1 MARKRRYPLEFRREI
16 VALVRS
22 GRSPEA
28 LAREFEPSASA
39 IRKWVKQADL
49 DEGHRN
55 DGLTTF
61 ERQELRQARR
71 EIKRLR
77 MERDIL
83 IKAAA
88 WFARESDSIPGKDS
102 RRVKAY
108 RDRFPIWVM
117 CRVLGLAPS
126 GYYAWLK
133 RPPSMR
139 ASPGRDA
146 SGKDRADLEP
156 EPESLRSA
164 SSACRVDRSRGTDEP
179 VACGSTDEGSRDPG
193 GEPEAPEGR
202 AHPERPEGASG
213 TGPGEPQLR
222 GRGTGSALGGRPHL
236 YPHEGGLV
244 VRGRGPGRLEP
255 IGRGLGDG
263 DPSALRTGREGT
275 RHGGDPAAAE
285 AGNPP
290 EGVPFFVDGL
300 VVRRTSESC
309 RLSTSD

>member
-1 MARKRRYPLEFRREI
+1 MARKWRYPLEFRREI

-139 ASPGRDA
+139 ARRD
-146 SGKDRADLEP
+146 ET
-156 EPESLRSA
+156 LREKIVRIWNQNR
-164 SSACRVDRSRGTDEP
+164 RVY
-179 VACGSTDEGSRDPG
+179 
-193 GEPEAPEGR
+193 
-202 AHPERPEGASG
+202 
-213 TGPGEPQLR
+213 
-222 GRGTGSALGGRPHL
+222 GRPRLHAEL
-236 YPHEGGLV
+236 T
-244 VRGRGPGRLEP
+244 VRGE
-255 IGRGLGDG
+255 
-263 DPSALRTGREGT
+263 
-275 RHGGDPAAAE
+275 
-285 AGNPP
+285 
-290 EGVPFFVDGL
+290 
-300 VVRRTSESC
+300 RTSP
-309 RLSTSD
+309 